1 MVDYSVHEEGRGMN
15 YWEVDP
21 VLRDEIERVYSSD
34 EYEWGAG
41 RLSRFGRLCGEEV
54 TDNSD
59 TIDEN
64 PPELHTY
71 DKEGEV
77 VNRVEYHPAQHE
89 NDRIAFENGAVAD
102 SFRPPEGRDEPMPVT
117 HSLAHYYLICYSDI
131 GLACAVSMTGGAAL
145 VLEQCDEDG
154 DHDEYFDSLTARNID
169 EVRQGAM
176 FLTEIQGGSDVGA
189 NETTAVPAEDGD
201 GYLLEGEK
209 WFCSNID
216 AGAAL
221 VLARRPDA
229 PDGTEGL
236 SLFLLPQDDEFRES
250 GDVYYRRL
258 KDKLGTKSV
267 PTGEVELRGARGYLV
282 GEPERGFKYM
292 TEMLNYERLTNA
304 VGSCGK
310 MARALLESKIHAADR
325 EAFGEPIENYPL
337 MKKDLVDMTVTHE
350 AATAVSFEAADALDG
365 YVRDE
370 DDEAYRAMRI
380 LIPVAKYRT
389 GEEAVEMC
397 SYAMEIFG
405 GNGYVEDYVTE
416 RLLRDAQVG
425 PIWEGTSNILS
436 LDVLRA
442 MQKEAAHNAVL
453 DRIDAYLD
461 EAEHE
466 AVVPV
471 ADRVREERDAL
482 EETMNEVATSGVEG
496 AQVRAKDLADF
507 IYDVYAAAV
516 LVSEAQRDAEEGDGR
531 KAVVARRFVDNHI
544 KDGRVTDETP
554 LESFEA
560 IAKYDEID
568 IEEVQT
574 EELQRV

>member
-1 MVDYSVHEEGRGMN
+1 
-15 YWEVDP
+15 
-21 VLRDEIERVYSSD
+21 
-34 EYEWGAG
+34 
-41 RLSRFGRLCGEEV
+41 
-54 TDNSD
+54 
-59 TIDEN
+59 
-64 PPELHTY
+64 
-71 DKEGEV
+71 
-77 VNRVEYHPAQHE
+77 
-89 NDRIAFENGAVAD
+89 
-102 SFRPPEGRDEPMPVT
+102 
-117 HSLAHYYLICYSDI
+117 
-131 GLACAVSMTGGAAL
+131 
-145 VLEQCDEDG
+145 
-154 DHDEYFDSLTARNID
+154 
-169 EVRQGAM
+169 
-176 FLTEIQGGSDVGA
+176 
-189 NETTAVPAEDGD
+189 
-201 GYLLEGEK
+201 
-209 WFCSNID
+209 
-216 AGAAL
+216 
-221 VLARRPDA
+221 
-229 PDGTEGL
+229 
-236 SLFLLPQDDEFRES
+236 
-250 GDVYYRRL
+250 
-258 KDKLGTKSV
+258 
-267 PTGEVELRGARGYLV
+267 
-282 GEPERGFKYM
+282 M